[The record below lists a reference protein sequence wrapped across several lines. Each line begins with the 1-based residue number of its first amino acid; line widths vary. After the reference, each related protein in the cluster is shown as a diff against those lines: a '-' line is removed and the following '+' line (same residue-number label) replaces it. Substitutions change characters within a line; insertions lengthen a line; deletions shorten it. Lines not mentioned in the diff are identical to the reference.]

1 MTKILIIGLS
11 AIALNANA
19 ASTIT
24 QTDTINNGPSPSAS
38 FPLTTG
44 FSFNQFDPALGTLL
58 SVTLTIAADASA
70 DVIGDNESG
79 SAASFTA
86 SLSGSVAGTIPVG
99 GLDATAVLN
108 MSAGPVEVD
117 ADNDVAADFI
127 GTDANDFGTLAD
139 TDSDSDSATTGLTP
153 FIGLGTLAGTI
164 ADNQVWGVSGGGDAV
179 TQVLNSRSTTVW
191 TVTYEFEPVP
201 EPSTALLGLV
211 GVLGLVCRRRR

>member
-58 SVTLTIAADASA
+58 SVTLTIAANASA

-139 TDSDSDSATTGLTP
+139 TDSDSDSATCLLYTSPSPRDLST
-153 FIGLGTLAGTI
+153 
-164 ADNQVWGVSGGGDAV
+164 
-179 TQVLNSRSTTVW
+179 SRM
-191 TVTYEFEPVP
+191 
-201 EPSTALLGLV
+201 PSSA
-211 GVLGLVCRRRR
+211 